1 MSIRDEAQAQAELER
16 RARRAGVE
24 PFMQKMREATDEAL
38 LRDVVRDNRRPI
50 HERSSILPASG
61 ARPSEHPGPHQC
73 RYTAINEPVSQ
84 DSRVR
89 RGSGWVEPAP
99 LTNGFNRHIERL
111 IDAQDA
117 VDRRDLERRG
127 R

>member
-24 PFMQKMREATDEAL
+24 PFMQKMREATDDAF
-38 LRDVVRDNRRPI
+38 LRDIVRDNRRSV
-50 HERSSILPASG
+50 HERPGFLPE
-61 ARPSEHPGPHQC
+61 RPHSAP
-73 RYTAINEPVSQ
+73 
-84 DSRVR
+84 
-89 RGSGWVEPAP
+89 VEPAP
-99 LTNGFNRHIERL
+99 RTNGWVDPAPLRNGMDRHIERL

-117 VDRRDLERRG
+117 VDRRDRERGG

>member
-24 PFMQKMREATDEAL
+24 PFMQKMREATDESL
-38 LRDVVRDNRRPI
+38 LRDVVRDGRRPM
-50 HERSSILPASG
+50 HERSSIAPASG
-61 ARPSEHPGPHQC
+61 VGPSDHPVQC
-73 RYTAINEPVSQ
+73 RYTALEEHASQ
-84 DSRVR
+84 DT
-89 RGSGWVEPAP
+89 RGSRGWVEPAP
-99 LTNGFNRHIERL
+99 LRNGFNQQIERL

-117 VDRRDLERRG
+117 VDRRDREWGG